1 MEILNIKYNKE
12 VNYIKLF
19 LNKSKEA
26 FKITV
31 FSILMWLHPNI
42 AISWEIDNV
51 SKIENQQEE
60 NNYLAIILFISLIIS
75 IFYNAK
81 QKLDLDKKNEF
92 LNDFNE
98 KLTKFISWDYSIV
111 FSSLSSYFK
120 DDKLIELFTELD
132 NLKITLL
139 NTAKIWD
146 ISYILNTLIQDN
158 QNLVNYQWQK
168 LNQDK
173 ILQLVLS
180 LSTMEKDNWLRNLES
195 LQSSWIT
202 LVTSL
207 HAAIEILDLQINEL
221 KENWG
226 SLDDILLQIKSLA
239 DLIFEFTSLVE
250 EANLKINWL
259 SEFSNNIKNIAKEIK
274 LLSINA
280 SIEASHFWEKWSWF
294 KVVWERI
301 KELSDNTSILALG
314 IEKWL
319 SQFKEW
325 FNNDFL
331 KKFLLIK
338 EKTEEVTSWISFIRN
353 SFDSTINSMLNTN
366 KQLDYVRSLF
376 FISLVKLDHVI
387 FKQIAYKFV
396 SNNWELTNTEI
407 DTIRKTHKQCRLWC
421 WYEKHW
427 WTDCESWWVYNWKWY
442 EEHWNSSD
450 FTKLNLPHKMFHKT
464 IWDILILIESLDWKI
479 TEKDYEKLKDMF
491 LQAETYSNEIFSI
504 LDNIVS
510 EWTWEIELF

>member
-31 FSILMWLHPNI
+31 FSILMGLHPNI
-42 AISWEIDNV
+42 AISGEIDNV

-98 KLTKFISWDYSIV
+98 KLTKFISGDYSIV

-139 NTAKIWD
+139 NTAKIGD

-158 QNLVNYQWQK
+158 QNLVNYQGQK

-180 LSTMEKDNWLRNLES
+180 LSTMEKDNGLRNLES
-195 LQSSWIT
+195 LQSSGIT

-221 KENWG
+221 KENGG

-250 EANLKINWL
+250 EANLKINGL

-280 SIEASHFWEKWSWF
+280 SIEASHFGEKGSGF
-294 KVVWERI
+294 KVVGERI

-314 IEKWL
+314 IEKGL

-338 EKTEEVTSWISFIRN
+338 EKTEEVTSGISFIRN

-396 SNNWELTNTEI
+396 SNNGELTNTEI
-407 DTIRKTHKQCRLWC
+407 DTIRKTHKQCRLGC
-421 WYEKHW
+421 WYEKHGG
-427 WTDCESWWVYNWKWY
+427 TDCESGGVYNGKGY
-442 EEHWNSSD
+442 EEHGNSSD

-464 IWDILILIESLDWKI
+464 IGDILILIESLDGKI

-510 EWTWEIELF
+510 EGTGEIELF